1 MGERWARKC
10 AECGAIDEADAFASK
25 AVADANASPG
35 LTGKLK
41 GLRPR
46 CPECGSPTLS
56 GVLVNAA
63 A

>member
-10 AECGAIDEADAFASK
+10 AKCGAIDESDAFASK
-25 AVADANASPG
+25 AVADANF
-35 LTGKLK
+35 TGKPK
-41 GLRPR
+41 GVRSR

-56 GVLVNAA
+56 AVLVNAA

>member
-10 AECGAIDEADAFASK
+10 GECGAIDETDAFASK
-25 AVADANASPG
+25 VFADTDAYAG
-35 LTGKLK
+35 FTGKFE

-46 CPECGSPTLS
+46 CPECGSPTLT
-56 GVLVNAA
+56 GVLMNAA